1 MAMTFD
7 ELRAEVLA
15 DYPTMMR
22 EEVVDA
28 LGSLVWD
35 IGVPWDRVE
44 GIDSRKCKGNPPR
57 LGTPNHRSWT
67 YKLRKA
73 AGYSY
78 P

>member
-22 EEVVDA
+22 EEVADA
-28 LGSLVWD
+28 LGSLVWN
-35 IGVPWDRVE
+35 IGVLWDRVE
-44 GIDSRKCKGNPPR
+44 GIDSQKCKGNPPK
-57 LGTPNHRSWT
+57 LGTPNRKSWT
-67 YKLRKA
+67 YKLREA